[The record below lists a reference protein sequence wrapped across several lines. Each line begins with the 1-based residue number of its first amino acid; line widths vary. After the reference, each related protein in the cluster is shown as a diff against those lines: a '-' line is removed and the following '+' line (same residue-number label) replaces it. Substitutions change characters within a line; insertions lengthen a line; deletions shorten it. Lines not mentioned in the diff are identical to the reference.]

1 MSESRIYIIT
11 GMSGAGK
18 SFVVRTLE
26 DLSFF
31 CVDNLPP
38 ALIPKFAELCSQTEN
53 KVNNIA
59 LVIDSRGGK
68 FFKELV
74 GVLDELSASGYN
86 YKLLFLDAEDDVL
99 IRRFKET
106 RRRHPLGKDKS
117 ITEAIAEERQMM
129 SALKTRAN
137 YIFDT
142 SELATSELK
151 RKVIEIFND
160 DEFPTMN
167 VLVESFGFKYGTPRE
182 CDMMFDVRFLPNPFY
197 DPKLRPLT
205 GNDQEV
211 IDYIAPYKVT
221 TDLLEK
227 LRDLINFL
235 LPQYLNE
242 GKSSLNIGIGCTGGQ
257 HRSVFIANQ
266 VLKMVESQG
275 YSARVLHRDIDKK
288 IQR

>member
-38 ALIPKFAELCSQTEN
+38 TLIPKFAELCSQTEN

-86 YKLLFLDAEDDVL
+86 YKLIFLDAEDDVL

-106 RRRHPLGKDKS
+106 RRRHPLGKDKL
-117 ITEAIAEERQMM
+117 IIEAIAEERQMM
-129 SALKTRAN
+129 SVLKTRAN

-142 SELATSELK
+142 SHSSTSELK
-151 RKVIEIFND
+151 RKVVEIFDN
-160 DEFPTMN
+160 DEFPIMN

-205 GNDQEV
+205 GNDQAV

-221 TDLLEK
+221 TELLEK
-227 LRDLINFL
+227 LSDLIKFL

-266 VLKMVESQG
+266 VSKIVESQG
-275 YSARVLHRDIDKK
+275 YSTRVLHRDIDKK
-288 IQR
+288 IKR